1 MWNIRNKQKPVH
13 NICQHVYDTTIK
25 ENMFYYFFTDR
36 NIHYKPL
43 TRIVFFS
50 HEIEIKVVK
59 CISKKRQ
66 CSFYLTCYYKKD
78 YIDGYS

>member
-59 CISKKRQ
+59 CIFKKKTMFILFNLLLQKRL
-66 CSFYLTCYYKKD
+66 Y
-78 YIDGYS
+78 